1 MTRAIEALRSLAC
14 DESGAT
20 LTEYALITAS
30 LGVLMI
36 GAFKLI
42 QSETGTQLTATGN
55 ALTAV
60 GVTPP

>member
-1 MTRAIEALRSLAC
+1 MTAALAAVLAVAR
-14 DESGAT
+14 DDSGAS

-36 GAFKLI
+36 GTLKLI
-42 QSETGTQLTATGN
+42 QSETGAQLTATGSG
-55 ALTAV
+55 LTAV

>member
-1 MTRAIEALRSLAC
+1 MRAALAAMLAVAR
-14 DESGAT
+14 DDAGAT

-36 GAFKLI
+36 AALRLI
-42 QSETGTQLTATGN
+42 QSETGGQLTATGN
-55 ALTAV
+55 GLTAV

>member
-1 MTRAIEALRSLAC
+1 MTRALAALRALAR

-20 LTEYALITAS
+20 RAENALITAA

-36 GAFKLI
+36 GALRLI
-42 QSETGTQLTATGN
+42 QTETGGQLTATGN
-55 ALTAV
+55 GLTAI

>member
-1 MTRAIEALRSLAC
+1 MTPALDALLAVAR

-20 LTEYALITAS
+20 LAEYALITAS

-36 GAFKLI
+36 GTLKLI
-42 QSETGTQLTATGN
+42 QSETGAQLTATGSG
-55 ALTAV
+55 LTAV

>member
-1 MTRAIEALRSLAC
+1 MTPALDALHAVAR

-20 LTEYALITAS
+20 LAEYALITAS

-36 GAFKLI
+36 GALKLI
-42 QSETGTQLTATGN
+42 QSETGAQLTATGGG
-55 ALTAV
+55 LTAV

>member
-1 MTRAIEALRSLAC
+1 MTAALAAVLAVAR
-14 DESGAT
+14 DDSGAS

-36 GAFKLI
+36 GTLKLI
-42 QSETGTQLTATGN
+42 QSETGAQLTGTGSG
-55 ALTAV
+55 LTAV

>member
-1 MTRAIEALRSLAC
+1 MTGAFDALRALAR

-20 LTEYALITAS
+20 LTEYALITAA

-36 GAFKLI
+36 GALRLI
-42 QSETGTQLTATGN
+42 QSETGAQLTTTGN
-55 ALTAV
+55 GLTAA

>member
-1 MTRAIEALRSLAC
+1 MNSALAALRAVAC
-14 DESGAT
+14 DDSGAS

-36 GAFKLI
+36 SALKLI
-42 QSETGTQLTATGN
+42 QSETGAQLTATGN
-55 ALTAV
+55 GLTAV

>member
-1 MTRAIEALRSLAC
+1 MNAALAALRSVAR
-14 DESGAT
+14 DDSGAS

-36 GAFKLI
+36 GALKLI
-42 QSETGTQLTATGN
+42 QSETGAQLTATGN
-55 ALTAV
+55 GLTAV

>member
-1 MTRAIEALRSLAC
+1 MKAALAALAAVGS

-36 GAFKLI
+36 ATLKLI
-42 QSETGTQLTATGN
+42 SSETGAQLTATGSG
-55 ALTAV
+55 LTAV
-60 GVTPP
+60 GVNPP

>member
-1 MTRAIEALRSLAC
+1 MRAPLAALLSVAR
-14 DESGAT
+14 DESGAS

-36 GAFKLI
+36 TTLKLI
-42 QSETGTQLTATGN
+42 QSETGAQLTATGSG
-55 ALTAV
+55 LTAA

>member
-1 MTRAIEALRSLAC
+1 MTRVIEALRSLAC
-14 DESGAT
+14 DDSGAT

-36 GAFKLI
+36 GTFRLI
-42 QSETGTQLTATGN
+42 QSEAGAQLTTTGN